1 MFHPGLARQ
10 HPYNP
15 SLLRFTAIRITVM
28 EVAEEI
34 SIVFPVQE
42 YVENDESDKDQAR
55 IIMNV
60 NPPGTGHPK
69 NTFSI
74 QRIPATL
81 VSACRQEDK
90 EDESRKGREDE
101 CNQCTDIDNSV
112 LFRSADH
119 MLLRMTLP
127 KKKSDALNF
136 RR

>member
-1 MFHPGLARQ
+1 MFHPRLARR
-10 HPYNP
+10 YTYTP
-15 SLLRFTAIRITVM
+15 SLLRFTAIRITDT
-28 EVAEEI
+28 EAAAEI

-42 YVENDESDKDQAR
+42 YMKNDESNKDQAR

-60 NPPGTGHPK
+60 NPPGTRHSEDAFG
-69 NTFSI
+69 I

-90 EDESRKGREDE
+90 EDESRKGRGDE

-119 MLLRMTLP
+119 TLLRMSLP
-127 KKKSDALNF
+127 
-136 RR
+136 

>member
-1 MFHPGLARQ
+1 MFHPRLARQ

-15 SLLRFTAIRITVM
+15 SLLRFTAIRITDT
-28 EVAEEI
+28 EAAAEI
-34 SIVFPVQE
+34 FKVFPVQE

-55 IIMNV
+55 IIMNI
-60 NPPGTGHPK
+60 NPPETRYSEDAFG
-69 NTFSI
+69 I

-81 VSACRQEDK
+81 ISACTQEDK

-119 MLLRMTLP
+119 MLLRMALP
-127 KKKSDALNF
+127 KKK
-136 RR
+136 